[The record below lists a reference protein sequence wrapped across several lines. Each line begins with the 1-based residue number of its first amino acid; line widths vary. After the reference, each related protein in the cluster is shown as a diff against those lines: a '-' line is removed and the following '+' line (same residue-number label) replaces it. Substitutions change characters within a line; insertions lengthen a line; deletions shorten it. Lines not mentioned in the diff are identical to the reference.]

1 MGGAMTRKPYLR
13 EIPKFW
19 WLSQRHYTSYM
30 ARELSC
36 LFIGAYALVVVI
48 GLFRLSQGPLAYEA
62 FIDALHNPFAILFHL
77 LALAFALFHTVTWFA
92 LTPKAMPLRIGEKK
106 VPGPA
111 IILAHYAVWFMV
123 SAGLVLIVGFSY
135 G

>member
-36 LFIGAYALVVVI
+36 LFIGAYALVV
-48 GLFRLSQGPLAYEA
+48 S
-62 FIDALHNPFAILFHL
+62 
-77 LALAFALFHTVTWFA
+77 
-92 LTPKAMPLRIGEKK
+92 
-106 VPGPA
+106 A
-111 IILAHYAVWFMV
+111 IIDVSITQFQHTRPEDTARAVRFPDQV
-123 SAGLVLIVGFSY
+123 SAVEPSCHCNRDLGKSMRRDIRTAKFSNFFFRTFIANSDT
-135 G
+135 